1 MQPYQS
7 PQSPSQHM
15 GVHTTYPLTM
25 LRWLLLMLAFAA
37 VPVRAASTQTGFLDR
52 TLTIEGVEYRYQVF
66 VPRDFDPAKK
76 WPVIL
81 ALHGGGEYGADG
93 LRQTA
98 YALPNSIRVHPSRF
112 PAIVVLPQ
120 AKEDDKPGWQGQ
132 GGRAALAQVDAA
144 IGEFSGDASRVYLTG
159 HSAGGNGAWYLA
171 SHYPDRFAALVP
183 VCGFVSEFKGHA
195 SEVDY
200 PAVAFPGEPDP
211 FASVARRVAHI
222 PVWIF
227 HGGRDDV
234 VPPEES
240 RKMAAELKKLGAE
253 VTYTELPEAN
263 HNAWD
268 PAYDRADLFDWMFM
282 QQRRK

>member
-1 MQPYQS
+1 MN
-7 PQSPSQHM
+7 
-15 GVHTTYPLTM
+15 M
-25 LRWLLLMLAFAA
+25 LRWMSLLLALFA
-37 VPVRAASTQTGFLDR
+37 VPGLAASTQTGFLDR
-52 TLTIEGVEYRYQVF
+52 TIKVEGVEYRYQVF
-66 VPRDFDPAKK
+66 VPRDFDPSKK

-81 ALHGGGEYGADG
+81 ALHGGGEYGSDG

-98 YALPNSIRVHPSRF
+98 YALPNAIRVHPSRF

-120 AKEDDKPGWQGQ
+120 AKADDKPGWQGQ

-144 IGEFSGDASRVYLTG
+144 IKEFSGDPTRVYLTG

-200 PAVAFPGEPDP
+200 PAVAFAGEADP
-211 FASVARRVAHI
+211 FTSVAKRVAHI
-222 PVWIF
+222 PTWIF
-227 HGGRDDV
+227 HGDHDDV
-234 VPPEES
+234 VPIQES
-240 RKMAAELKKLGAE
+240 RGMAAALKKLNAD
-253 VTYTELPEAN
+253 VLYTELEGAN